1 MNILITGAKGFI
13 GKHLNEFLT
22 QKYKNYNIF
31 SPSSKELDL
40 LDEVAVEHFIIKN
53 KIDLIIHLANLG
65 GGRDT
70 LSIQNLVEYN
80 LRMFFNLTKHSNK
93 VKKIISFGSGAE
105 YGKHKPI
112 IDIKEDEIYSFPVD
126 SYGFYKQVISKFV
139 KQSSNIIH
147 LRVFGVYGKY
157 EDYRYRFIS
166 NTIVKDILNIP
177 IVIYQNVFFDYIYI
191 NDLLLMIDFCL
202 HSDMKYKIYNA
213 TRGDKIDLLTL
224 AQLITKDKNKISILN
239 EGLNNEYT
247 SNNNRIL
254 QEIQNFHFTPFE
266 DTIKDMR
273 RYFQTNLQTLDLQ
286 TLQKDL
292 HLHKIKNIW
301 KNRL

>member
-40 LDEVAVEHFIIKN
+40 LDEVVVEHFIIKN

-65 GGRDT
+65 GGRNT
-70 LSIQNLVEYN
+70 LSMQNLVEYN
-80 LRMFFNLTKHSNK
+80 LRMFFNIAKHSNK

-112 IDIKEDEIYSFPVD
+112 IDVKEDEIHSFPID
-126 SYGFYKQVISKFV
+126 SYGFYKQIISKFV
-139 KQSSNIIH
+139 EQSSNMIH

-202 HSDMKYKIYNA
+202 HNNMNYKIYNA
-213 TRGDKIDLLTL
+213 TRGVKIDLVSL
-224 AQLITKDKNKISILN
+224 AQLIVKTKITILN
-239 EGLNNEYT
+239 KGLNNEYT
-247 SNNNRIL
+247 SNNDRIL
-254 QEIQNFHFTPFE
+254 QEIKDFHFTPFE
-266 DTIKDMR
+266 DAIEDMR

-286 TLQKDL
+286 TLKEDL
-292 HLHKIKNIW
+292 YLHKIKDIW
-301 KNRL
+301 KK